1 MYSRSTKLRQDIMST
16 QAVFNRLKH
25 PKRGLPALLQEVSRK
40 DAGTIKEALE
50 LLDYLERLQWSVDTL
65 WDELDDNSVLH
76 AKNLVQF
83 SDYEH
88 VVDLSAAVGAI
99 DVVINFLRSSP
110 SESLSTA
117 DRLKRFKIFKD
128 LGQALLDLLDGGA
141 PAPMLRPQSK
151 GSGRRADVSSV
162 LAIKGVLAGLM
173 HRQQHGGM
181 SRPEAAKWIA
191 DNMSPKLA
199 SRISRK
205 PITARMVEEWL
216 DRFGGKYSEQ
226 DAGRKAYLV
235 WSREDPP
242 LTKERFK
249 AITKRIAEGT
259 F

>member
-16 QAVFNRLKH
+16 QAVLNRLKH

-40 DAGTIKEALE
+40 GAGTIKEALE

-65 WDELDDNSVLH
+65 WDELDDNSVFH

-83 SDYEH
+83 PDHKH
-88 VVDLSAAVGAI
+88 VVDLQASVGSI
-99 DVVINFLRSSP
+99 DALINFLRSSP
-110 SESLSTA
+110 SQSLSIA
-117 DRLKRFKIFKD
+117 DRRKRFKIFKD
-128 LGQALLDLLDGGA
+128 LGQASLDLYDGGA

-173 HRQQHGGM
+173 HRQQRVGM

-191 DNMSPKLA
+191 DNISPKLA

-216 DRFGGKYSEQ
+216 DRFGGKYGEQ

-242 LTKERFK
+242 PTKERFK
-249 AITKRIAEGT
+249 AITERIAEGD